1 MRFTFTTYMSV
12 LDCTVIRLHHPAL
25 TLAGAAGLSKRQ
37 QQLFDATQLRRLNV
51 KAERKQRTPASIG
64 KGIGLLTPTFM
75 TNQVTSHQM
84 AMNAG
89 MLIQG

>member
-1 MRFTFTTYMSV
+1 MRREVDTFGEIYFYLYVRSG
-12 LDCTVIRLHHPAL
+12 CTVIRLHHPAL

-64 KGIGLLTPTFM
+64 KGIGLLTPT
-75 TNQVTSHQM
+75 
-84 AMNAG
+84 
-89 MLIQG
+89 L